1 MLSSRAPES
10 ATKTTADRFQHMA
23 ARKTSASRKSGRL
36 KVFMTQIGFH
46 NWLVAA
52 PSQKAALDAW
62 DVKENLFAIG
72 AASLVTDADCIKLAL
87 TTPGVPVPVDSKHAL
102 ARATKVLRLDDH
114 RRHSKAAGPAAAETA
129 KKKKPAAK
137 KKKKADRAKLDR
149 AEQAID
155 DFKKRSVRERA
166 AIIRAQKALDLKAE
180 ALEEELEAEQERLE
194 EVLEE
199 ARELYEAAARD

>member
-1 MLSSRAPES
+1 
-10 ATKTTADRFQHMA
+10 MA
-23 ARKTSASRKSGRL
+23 VRKTPVPRKSGRL

-52 PSQKAALDAW
+52 PSQKAALEAW

-72 AASLVTDADCIKLAL
+72 AARRVTDEACIRLAM

-102 ARATKVLRLDDH
+102 AKATKVLRLDDH
-114 RRHSKAAGPAAAETA
+114 RPRKTFTRVPAPGTAG
-129 KKKKPAAK
+129 KKPAAK
-137 KKKKADRAKLDR
+137 RKADRTKLDR

-166 AIIRAQKALDLKAE
+166 AILRAQKALDLKAA
-180 ALEEELEAEQERLE
+180 ALEEELDDEQERLE
-194 EVLEE
+194 QILEE
-199 ARELYEAAARD
+199 ARDQYEAASRG

>member
-1 MLSSRAPES
+1 
-10 ATKTTADRFQHMA
+10 
-23 ARKTSASRKSGRL
+23 
-36 KVFMTQIGFH
+36 MTQIGFH

-72 AASLVTDADCIKLAL
+72 AAKVVTDEDCIKLAM

-102 ARATKVLRLDDH
+102 ANATKVLRLDDH
-114 RRHSKAAGPAAAETA
+114 RRH
-129 KKKKPAAK
+129 KKPAGSSVAEIGEK
-137 KKKKADRAKLDR
+137 KPAVRKKKADRTKLDR
-149 AEQAID
+149 AEQALD

-180 ALEEELEAEQERLE
+180 ALEEDLEAEQERLE
-194 EVLEE
+194 EILEE
-199 ARELYEAAARD
+199 AREQYEAEAKA